1 MTEREFITWLRGHM
15 MEANYA
21 LKFNWEI
28 IDKLLQIKSETPVS
42 KQLEIPFPEESD
54 PKLSK
59 TIWVS
64 DSTSGTGTYSTTYID
79 TFTTDYKHTDD
90 GTIY

>member
-1 MTEREFITWLRGHM
+1 MTEREFIVWLKGHM

-28 IDKLLQIKSETPVS
+28 INKLIQIQSTDTAG
-42 KQLEIPFPEESD
+42 KQLEIPFPEEPD
-54 PKLSK
+54 TKLSK

-79 TFTTDYKHTDD
+79 TFTNNYKHTDD

>member
-21 LKFNWEI
+21 NTFNWEI
-28 IDKLLQIKSETPVS
+28 LDKLLLIKSEIPSS
-42 KQLEIPFPEESD
+42 KQLEIPFPESD
-54 PKLSK
+54 LSK

-64 DSTSGTGTYSTTYID
+64 DSTSGKHTYSTLTYRED
-79 TFTTDYKHTDD
+79 N

>member
-21 LKFNWEI
+21 KQFNWEI
-28 IDKLLQIKSETPVS
+28 LNKLLLIQPEQQKYT
-42 KQLEIPFPEESD
+42 QLEIPFPDDIE
-54 PKLSK
+54 KGISK
-59 TIWVS
+59 TVWVS
-64 DSTSGTGTYSTTYID
+64 DSTSGKDSYSTFNYTED
-79 TFTTDYKHTDD
+79 N

>member
-28 IDKLLQIKSETPVS
+28 IDKLLQIKSETPAG
-42 KQLEIPFPEESD
+42 KQLEIPFPKDSD

-64 DSTSGTGTYSTTYID
+64 DSTSGNGTYSTTYID
-79 TFTTDYKHTDD
+79 TFTNNYKHTDD